1 MTETARPIG
10 SGTVILAV
18 ADGVATI
25 TLNRPEVLHAFNP
38 AMGADLLEALLTV
51 DGDAA
56 VRAVL
61 LTGSGR
67 AFMAGGDL
75 AHLHGAT
82 GDERPRAA
90 NALVG
95 AFHEIVLAMARLPK
109 PIVAG
114 INGVAA
120 GAGVSMAMACDL
132 VVMAAEA
139 KLVMAY
145 TGIGATP
152 DGGST
157 FALPRLI
164 GPKLA
169 MEMLL
174 LNEPVD
180 AETAR
185 AWGLVNRIVPAAE
198 VPAEAMKLAAK
209 LAAGPTLSYARTRR
223 LVSESLDNPLG
234 QQLAREQEAFVANSR
249 THDFDEGLG
258 AFLAKRKPGYE
269 GR

>member
-1 MTETARPIG
+1 MTDTARPIG
-10 SGTVILAV
+10 SGTVTLGV

-38 AMGADLLEALLTV
+38 AMGADLLEALLSV
-51 DGDAA
+51 DGDAG

-61 LTGSGR
+61 LIGAGR

-75 AHLHGAT
+75 SHLYDAT
-82 GDERPRAA
+82 GAERPHRA
-90 NALVG
+90 NQLVG
-95 AFHEIVLAMARLPK
+95 AFHEIVLLMARLSK

-114 INGVAA
+114 VNGVAA
-120 GAGVSMAMACDL
+120 GAGVSLAMACDL

-145 TGIGATP
+145 TGIGTSP

-198 VPAEAMKLAAK
+198 VPAEAAKLATK
-209 LAAGPTLSYARTRR
+209 LAAGPTLAYARTRR

-234 QQLAREQEAFVANSR
+234 QQLAREHEAFVASSR
-249 THDFDEGLG
+249 TADFDAGLG
-258 AFLAKRKPGYE
+258 AFLAKRKPVYE